1 MKNILAIALLGAM
14 AATAVPALSQ
24 SAPPTPNPQMRQQ
37 FEQMRTQMKQIHDAE
52 RAQMLNALTPQ
63 HKTLLAT
70 VVGRIA
76 TSVNPDV
83 DGAAKQL
90 DAALS
95 SGEKQAVV
103 SAAQT
108 ARTKERAL
116 FESMRSQ
123 LPSPPPGERGF
134 GHRVFTEGPHE
145 GRTPDAGRLLLRL
158 AAPGP
163 GMMGPVMIRTKG
175 IP

>member
-14 AATAVPALSQ
+14 AATAVPVFAQ
-24 SAPPTPNPQMRQQ
+24 EAPPTPNPQMRQQ
-37 FEQMRTQMKQIHDAE
+37 FQQMRSQMKQIHDAE

-63 HKTLLAT
+63 HKSLLAT

-83 DGAAKQL
+83 NGAARQL

-108 ARTKERAL
+108 ARSKERAL
-116 FESMRSQ
+116 FETMRSQ
-123 LPSPPPGERGF
+123 MPSPPPGAHVHRVYAEGF
-134 GHRVFTEGPHE
+134 GEGR
-145 GRTPDAGRLLLRL
+145 RTPDAGRLLLRL

-163 GMMGPVMIRTKG
+163 GMMGSVMIREKG
-175 IP
+175 KP